1 MIVTSGR
8 PSLLGMKM
16 WKKSNFRVCESF
28 YHQYPE
34 QIFKQK
40 QQNKTETKFLKSQA
54 ILKQEKAK
62 SLNAKLQTYQN
73 PFFLSTIDQFELN
86 FDLYSESVN
95 VMILVIEHEN
105 GLISYPLTILFVYHH
120 F

>member
-1 MIVTSGR
+1 MPNYR
-8 PSLLGMKM
+8 
-16 WKKSNFRVCESF
+16 
-28 YHQYPE
+28 
-34 QIFKQK
+34 
-40 QQNKTETKFLKSQA
+40 
-54 ILKQEKAK
+54 
-62 SLNAKLQTYQN
+62 LNYQN

-95 VMILVIEHEN
+95 VMILVIDHEN